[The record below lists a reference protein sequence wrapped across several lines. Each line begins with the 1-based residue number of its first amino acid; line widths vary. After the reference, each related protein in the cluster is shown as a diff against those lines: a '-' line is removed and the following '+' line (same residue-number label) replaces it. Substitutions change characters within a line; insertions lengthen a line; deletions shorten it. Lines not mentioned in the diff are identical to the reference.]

1 MAIRTSEELVDKIAE
16 DFVWR
21 KREISELKNLINQST
36 ISDVRKRVLCRSGVA
51 LLYAHWEGFIK
62 KSGAYF
68 LEYVANQRHS
78 ISELRSNFV
87 TLLLKGKIDKA
98 SESKK
103 YSAFD
108 EVTQYIINNQDT
120 RVRIPYKNV
129 VDTQSNLSSTVLKEI
144 MWCLGLDYEI
154 FAAKEKLIDLKL
166 VGRRNY
172 VAHGEYLAVD
182 VDDFIE
188 MVEEVLGLMNTFKN
202 LLENSAITGQYK
214 SALNQANTN
223 SRTNLPTFAD
233 VNFV

>member
-1 MAIRTSEELVDKIAE
+1 MAIRTIEELVDKIAE
-16 DFVWR
+16 DLVWR
-21 KREISELKNLINQST
+21 KREISELKNLIDQPT
-36 ISDVRKRVLCRSGVA
+36 ISDVRKKVLCRSGVA

-108 EVTQYIINNQDT
+108 EITQYIINNQNV
-120 RVRIPYKNV
+120 RARIPYKNV
-129 VDTQSNLSSTVLKEI
+129 INTQSNLSTTVLKEI
-144 MWCLGLDYEI
+144 MWCLGLDYDV

-166 VGRRNY
+166 VGKRNY
-172 VAHGEYLAVD
+172 VAHGEFLEVD
-182 VDDFIE
+182 VDDFVE
-188 MVEEVLGLMNTFKN
+188 MVDEVIGLMNTFKN
-202 LLENSAITGQYK
+202 LIENSAITGQYK
-214 SALNQANTN
+214 AA
-223 SRTNLPTFAD
+223 
-233 VNFV
+233 